1 MTADVD
7 VALGD
12 LRDVES
18 AERAV
23 SGNEVVLHLGAQIA
37 IPYSYVNPRDFF
49 ETNVLGTLNVAN
61 GVRDGTAHR
70 LVHTSTSEV
79 YGSAQTI
86 PIDEDHPL
94 RPQSPYAAS
103 KVAADKLVESFH
115 LSYDLPATI
124 LRPFNTYGPGQSARA
139 IVPTIVSQALRGAPV
154 RLGALTPRRDL
165 TYVDDTV
172 QGFIDAAAA
181 PAAVGRTIQLGTG
194 DAVSIRE
201 LVSAVGDI
209 LDTDLAI
216 ELDQERLRPP
226 RSEVETLISSPVRA
240 HELLGWRPQVTLREG
255 LEATISWIRE
265 NPHRYR
271 PGEYA
276 R

>member
-1 MTADVD
+1 
-7 VALGD
+7 
-12 LRDVES
+12 
-18 AERAV
+18 
-23 SGNEVVLHLGAQIA
+23 
-37 IPYSYVNPRDFF
+37 
-49 ETNVLGTLNVAN
+49 
-61 GVRDGTAHR
+61 
-70 LVHTSTSEV
+70 
-79 YGSAQTI
+79 
-86 PIDEDHPL
+86 
-94 RPQSPYAAS
+94 
-103 KVAADKLVESFH
+103 
-115 LSYDLPATI
+115 
-124 LRPFNTYGPGQSARA
+124 
-139 IVPTIVSQALRGAPV
+139 
-154 RLGALTPRRDL
+154 LTPRRDL